1 MFHKPLSGP
10 NFGPWAGLRGLLGG
24 VVRWAPMAQ
33 GTIARFCSEHQQVEL
48 FREPE
53 GALGL
58 TLDGWWQFHED
69 EEAEFHAMLAD
80 VPMTVASRVQR
91 VLILGGGDGL
101 VARNVLRYP
110 GVERVDLV
118 ELDAAVLELAR
129 RQPDLLALSAAS
141 LCDPRVRVHV
151 EDARAFLARDASSVY
166 DVILCDFP
174 VATHGALGE
183 LFTAEFYRS
192 LRPWAAPNA
201 VVGVQVSQLAPGFW
215 RVRDA
220 LAGTF
225 ARVEG
230 YLARLSPPGA
240 PEESWGSFLV
250 GSGGP
255 VTQCRP
261 AAVEL
266 GVPWSEVLA
275 GRRVVST
282 RGPHLRT
289 AAYGAGPEPEPE
301 G

>member
-1 MFHKPLSGP
+1 
-10 NFGPWAGLRGLLGG
+10 
-24 VVRWAPMAQ
+24 
-33 GTIARFCSEHQQVEL
+33 
-48 FREPE
+48 
-53 GALGL
+53 
-58 TLDGWWQFHED
+58 
-69 EEAEFHAMLAD
+69 MLAD
-80 VPMTVASRVQR
+80 VPMTLAPRVER

-101 VARNVLRYP
+101 AARNVLRYP

-129 RQPDLLALSAAS
+129 CQPDLLALSAAS
-141 LCDPRVRVHV
+141 LCDPRVRVLHV
-151 EDARAFLARDASSVY
+151 DASSAH

-174 VATHGALGE
+174 VATHGGLGQ
-183 LFTAEFYRS
+183 LFTAKFYRG
-192 LRPWAAPNA
+192 LLAWAAPDA

-250 GSGGP
+250 GSDGP
-255 VTQCRP
+255 LTQRRP

-266 GVPWSEVLA
+266 GLPWSEVLA
-275 GRRVVST
+275 GRRVMNT
-282 RGPHLRT
+282 RGSHLRT
-289 AAYGAGPEPEPE
+289 AAYGAGPEPEAE